1 MFYYFKTI
9 YTPAIGIVSTEFKL
23 VKTMVDLITSFAI
36 RGIPSESSSLVWAD
50 VKKGDIIPNVFNIN
64 NNGTSMI
71 PLPEY
76 SNIKVFNEIYQEAK
90 VDLI

>member
-1 MFYYFKTI
+1 
-9 YTPAIGIVSTEFKL
+9 
-23 VKTMVDLITSFAI
+23 MVDLITSFATH
-36 RGIPSESSSLVWAD
+36 GIPCESSGVVWAD

-76 SNIKVFNEIYQEAK
+76 SNIKIFNEIYKEAK
-90 VDLI
+90 IDLI